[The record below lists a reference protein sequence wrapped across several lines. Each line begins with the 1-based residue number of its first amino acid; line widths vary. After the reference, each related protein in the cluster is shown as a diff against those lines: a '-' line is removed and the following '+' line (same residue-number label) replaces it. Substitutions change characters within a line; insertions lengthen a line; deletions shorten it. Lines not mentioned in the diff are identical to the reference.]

1 MNCSRL
7 VRALCCSIVLAV
19 ASQSVAAVVWDEA
32 VNGDMSN
39 VPGTPTAIP
48 VAPGTNSIVA
58 RMDGDDLDFFTIT
71 VPAGSVF
78 SSIFNPAYDS
88 IDQVSF
94 MAIGNGTSLPSGV
107 LSDDPTGLLGYTHF
121 GPGALDDGADLL
133 AAMGVLQ
140 FGVPGF
146 TPPLPAGSYSFWVQ
160 QANSVDE
167 SYQLDLVITK
177 VPEPASVGLV
187 LVGVVGFWARR
198 GKRK

>member
-58 RMDGDDLDFFTIT
+58 RMDGSDLDFFTIT
-71 VPAGSVF
+71 VPAGAAF
-78 SSIFNPAYDS
+78 SAMYNPAYDS

-94 MAIGNGTSLPSGV
+94 VAIGPGTTLPSGV
-107 LSDDPTGLLGYTHF
+107 LTDDPTGLIGYTHF
-121 GPGALDDGADLL
+121 GPGALDDGANLFDTMSV
-133 AAMGVLQ
+133 AQ

-146 TPPLPAGSYSFWVQ
+146 TPPLPAGSYAFWVQ
-160 QANSVDE
+160 QASPVDE

-177 VPEPASVGLV
+177 VPEPACVGLV
-187 LVGVVGFWARR
+187 LVGVVGCWARR